1 MSSKSKRRNTRKH
14 RSSTRKQRGGA
25 QGPYPDSAWGFQL
38 NNVGSGWPQFLNT
51 FSTANSSS
59 GNANSNVI
67 VPNNNSIIK
76 LKGGRRNK
84 KSRKH

>member
-1 MSSKSKRRNTRKH
+1 MSSKSKRRNTRKQ

-38 NNVGSGWPQFLNT
+38 NNVGSGWTQFMNT
-51 FSTANSSS
+51 FSTANSS
-59 GNANSNVI
+59 GNANSNGI
-67 VPNNNSIIK
+67 VANSNSIIK